1 MNRWL
6 IVCIVLTLLA
16 LGAPLYLYYARPDL
30 LKDPIPTHSNAA
42 GEVDQWTPRE
52 RILPQWLLLPGIMTA
67 LVLLS
72 VLLPWLSPKGFEID
86 RFRGTFFFLMAVCVA
101 MMGYI
106 QLLFVMGGVQ
116 GVQLDLTRWLLGG
129 LSLFFALLGNRLG
142 KVQRNFWMGV
152 RTPWT
157 LASETVWIQ
166 THRLTA
172 WLWTAGGV
180 LLAVLAFVGPSLVPM
195 MVCIILWIA
204 GLLLMALSPVVYSLW
219 LYKRLEKQGR
229 LAPP

>member
-6 IVCIVLTLLA
+6 VVSILSVILS
-16 LGAPLYLYYARPDL
+16 LGGPLFLFFGRPDL
-30 LKDPIPTHSNAA
+30 LRDPIPTHSNASGA
-42 GEVDQWTPRE
+42 VDGWTPRDQ
-52 RILPQWLLLPGIMTA
+52 ILPQWLVFPGLLAG
-67 LVLLS
+67 LVGLS
-72 VLLPWLSPKGFEID
+72 MLLPWLSPKGFEIEP
-86 RFRGTFFFLMAVCVA
+86 FRETFFFLMAVVSLMFA
-101 MMGYI
+101 YI
-106 QLLFVMGGVQ
+106 QLFFVLGGVQ
-116 GVQLDLTRWLLGG
+116 GIDVDMNRWLLGG

-157 LASETVWIQ
+157 LASEAVWIQ

-180 LLAVLAFVGPSLVPM
+180 VLA
-195 MVCIILWIA
+195 IIAFAGLSIWLWIA
-204 GLLLMALSPVVYSLW
+204 GMGLIALVPVVYSLW

-229 LAPP
+229 LPSMP

>member
-6 IVCIVLTLLA
+6 IVSLLLTLLA
-16 LGAPLYLYYARPDL
+16 FGCPLFLYYGRPDL
-30 LKDPIPTHSNAA
+30 LKDPIPTHFNAA
-42 GEVDQWTPRE
+42 GEADVWTPRE
-52 RILPQWLLLPGIMTA
+52 RILPQWLILPAAMVFLMA
-67 LVLLS
+67 LS
-72 VLLPWLSPKGFEID
+72 VLLPWLSPRGFEID
-86 RFRGTFFFLMAVCVA
+86 RFRDTFFLLMAVVTA
-101 MMGYI
+101 VMGYV
-106 QLLFVMGGVQ
+106 QFLLVLGGVQ

-129 LSLFFALLGNRLG
+129 ISLFFALLGNRLG

-172 WLWTAGGV
+172 WMWTAGGLV
-180 LLAVLAFVGPSLVPM
+180 LAVLAFAGVSVW
-195 MVCIILWIA
+195 VWIA
-204 GLLLMALSPVVYSLW
+204 GLGAMALYPVFYSLW

-229 LAPP
+229 LARP

>member
-6 IVCIVLTLLA
+6 IVSIVLTVLA
-16 LGAPLYLYYARPDL
+16 LGGPLFLTQSQPDL
-30 LKDPIPTHSNAA
+30 LKDPIPTHYNAA
-42 GEVDQWTPRE
+42 GEVDQFTPRE
-52 RILPQWLLLPGIMTA
+52 RILPQWLLLPGIMAA
-67 LVLLS
+67 LVVLS

-86 RFRGTFFFLMAVCVA
+86 RFRSTFFFLMAVCTA

-106 QLLFVMGGVQ
+106 ELLLVLGGFQ

-157 LASETVWIQ
+157 LASETVWTQ

-180 LLAVLAFVGPSLVPM
+180 LSAVLAF
-195 MVCIILWIA
+195 A
-204 GLLLMALSPVVYSLW
+204 GVSIWVWLAGILLMAFSPIVYSLW

>member
-6 IVCIVLTLLA
+6 LVSILMALLSLA
-16 LGAPLYLYYARPDL
+16 GPLLLYFGWPDH
-30 LKDPIPTHSNAA
+30 LKDPIPTHTNVA
-42 GEVDQWTPRE
+42 GEVDEWTPRE
-52 RILPQWLLLPGIMTA
+52 HILPQWLIFPGVLA
-67 LVLLS
+67 GLVVLS
-72 VLLPWLSPKGFEID
+72 VLLPWLSPRGFEID
-86 RFRGTFFFLMAVCVA
+86 RFRETFFFLMAV
-101 MMGYI
+101 MSLMLGYI
-106 QLLFVMGGVQ
+106 QLLFVLGGVQ
-116 GVQLDLTRWLLGG
+116 GIQLDTSRWLLGG

-157 LASETVWIQ
+157 LASEAVWIQ

-180 LLAVLAFVGPSLVPM
+180 VLAIVGFAGLSVW
-195 MVCIILWIA
+195 LWIA
-204 GLLLMALSPVVYSLW
+204 GMLLIALSPVVYSLW

-229 LAPP
+229 LSSTP